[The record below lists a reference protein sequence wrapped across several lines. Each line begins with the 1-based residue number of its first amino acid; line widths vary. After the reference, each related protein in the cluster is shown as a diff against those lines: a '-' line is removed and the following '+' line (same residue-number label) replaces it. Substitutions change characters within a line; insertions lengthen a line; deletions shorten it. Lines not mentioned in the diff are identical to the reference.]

1 MVFAVLLRGLRKKAR
16 GREVS
21 MKSLFLI
28 GGAVIIA
35 GLLAGCGHNAIQYGD
50 GIGFDAGINP
60 ENWTASFTLRYG
72 KILSAVTR
80 DNVEIEVSGKAD
92 ANGSTG
98 TEKSG
103 LSSIVTDGTLR
114 VRIGRQINGA
124 AVDAIKAGANADRVI
139 AALAEDRGSQFPEAV
154 VPSSKSDEEN
164 PAKQP

>member
-1 MVFAVLLRGLRKKAR
+1 MRR
-16 GREVS
+16 
-21 MKSLFLI
+21 LFLI
-28 GGAVIIA
+28 GAAVIAA

-103 LSSIVTDGTLR
+103 LSSVVTDGTLK
-114 VRIGRQINGA
+114 VKIGRQINGA
-124 AVDAIKAGANADRVI
+124 AVDLVKAGANADKVVE
-139 AALAEDRGSQFPEAV
+139 ALSPT
-154 VPSSKSDEEN
+154 K
-164 PAKQP
+164 

>member
-1 MVFAVLLRGLRKKAR
+1 
-16 GREVS
+16 
-21 MKSLFLI
+21 MKNLFLI
-28 GGAVIIA
+28 VAAVIAA

-103 LSSIVTDGTLR
+103 LSSVVTDGTLK
-114 VRIGRQINGA
+114 VKIGRQINGA
-124 AVDAIKAGANADRVI
+124 AVDLVKAGANADKVVES
-139 AALAEDRGSQFPEAV
+139 LTGS
-154 VPSSKSDEEN
+154 K
-164 PAKQP
+164 

>member
-1 MVFAVLLRGLRKKAR
+1 
-16 GREVS
+16 
-21 MKSLFLI
+21 MKNLFLI
-28 GGAVIIA
+28 VAAVIAA

-103 LSSIVTDGTLR
+103 LSSVVTDGTLK
-114 VRIGRQINGA
+114 VKIGRQINGA
-124 AVDAIKAGANADRVI
+124 AVDLVKAGANADKVVE
-139 AALAEDRGSQFPEAV
+139 ALSPT
-154 VPSSKSDEEN
+154 K
-164 PAKQP
+164 

>member
-1 MVFAVLLRGLRKKAR
+1 MKK
-16 GREVS
+16 
-21 MKSLFLI
+21 LFLI
-28 GGAVIIA
+28 GAAVIAA

-50 GIGFDAGINP
+50 GIGFDAGVNP

-103 LSSIVTDGTLR
+103 LSSVVTDGTLK
-114 VRIGRQINGA
+114 VKIGRQINGA
-124 AVDAIKAGANADRVI
+124 AVDLVKAGANADKVVE
-139 AALAEDRGSQFPEAV
+139 ALTPT
-154 VPSSKSDEEN
+154 K
-164 PAKQP
+164 

>member
-1 MVFAVLLRGLRKKAR
+1 
-16 GREVS
+16 
-21 MKSLFLI
+21 MKNLFLI
-28 GGAVIIA
+28 GAAVIAA

-50 GIGFDAGINP
+50 GIGFDAGVNP

-103 LSSIVTDGTLR
+103 LSSVVTDGTLK
-114 VRIGRQINGA
+114 VKIGRQINGA
-124 AVDAIKAGANADRVI
+124 AVDLVKAGANADKVVE
-139 AALAEDRGSQFPEAV
+139 ALSPTAR
-154 VPSSKSDEEN
+154 KM
-164 PAKQP
+164 PARMLYPNWKKRPRQ